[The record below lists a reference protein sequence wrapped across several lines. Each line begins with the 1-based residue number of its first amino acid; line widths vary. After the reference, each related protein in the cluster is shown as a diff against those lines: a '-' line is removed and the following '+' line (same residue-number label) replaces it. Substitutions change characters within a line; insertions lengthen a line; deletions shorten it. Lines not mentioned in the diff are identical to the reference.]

1 VKIVAIIEAR
11 MGSRRLPG
19 KVIAKASG
27 ITILERLL
35 RRLQSVPNIED
46 IVVAT
51 TDNPEDDVL
60 VHLMSLLE
68 VECYRGSENDVFGR
82 VIEAATSVN
91 ADVVV
96 EITGDCPLIDPILV
110 EQMIEIYMNNS
121 CDYLSNCETPSYL
134 TGMEIQVIALDA
146 LKKSYSMTKK
156 ALDREHVTLHIRKNP
171 EIFDQIHI
179 IAPIDLRYPN
189 LSVTLDDKSDLE
201 VISSV
206 VENLEYL
213 NPLFGC
219 KEIIEF
225 LKNNESI
232 ANLNKHVIRK
242 GDT

>member
-1 VKIVAIIEAR
+1 MISTIIELAIEA
-11 MGSRRLPG
+11 G
-19 KVIAKASG
+19 V
-27 ITILERLL
+27 
-35 RRLQSVPNIED
+35 SVPNIEE

-60 VHLMSLLE
+60 VNLMSFLG
-68 VECYRGSENDVFGR
+68 VRYYRGSEKDVFGR
-82 VIEAATSVN
+82 VIDAATTVN
-91 ADVVV
+91 AGIIV

-110 EQMIEIYMNNS
+110 EQMIEIYLNNS

-134 TGMEIQVIALDA
+134 TGMEIQIISLDS
-146 LKKSYSMTKK
+146 LKKSYVMTENP
-156 ALDREHVTLHIRKNP
+156 LDREHVTLHMRNNP
-171 EIFDQIHI
+171 EIFNQFHI
-179 IAPIDLRYPN
+179 IAPVDLRYPN
-189 LSVTLDDKSDLE
+189 LSVTLDEQSDLE
-201 VISSV
+201 VINSV
-206 VENLEYL
+206 IEHLEYL